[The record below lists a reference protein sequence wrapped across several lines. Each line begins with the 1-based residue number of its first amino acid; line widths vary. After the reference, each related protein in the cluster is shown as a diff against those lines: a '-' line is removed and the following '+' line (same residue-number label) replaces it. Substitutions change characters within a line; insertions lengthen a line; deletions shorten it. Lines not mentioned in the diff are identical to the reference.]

1 MLING
6 TPAQVIEA
14 ADRGLQYGDGLFET
28 LAVVDGRPCL
38 WKGHLNRLRSGCKRM
53 GIDCPDESLL
63 LEESLAE
70 IDSAQRGILKIIVTR
85 GIGQRGYR
93 PPMPSN
99 PSRIL
104 NFMPW
109 PTHSENR
116 ADRGVE
122 VQLCS
127 VRLGRNPVLAGMK
140 TLNRLEQ
147 VLARA
152 EWSDDRIAEGL
163 MFDTEGYLIEGT
175 ASNVFL
181 YREGHL
187 FTPDLSN
194 CGIAGIMRG
203 LVIEQAEKRGIP
215 LSVQDLRLA
224 DLKSADGLFLTSS
237 LIGICPVRRVGE
249 LSYGLDYMEDTFI
262 GDVIKQGFKI

>member
-6 TPAQVIEA
+6 TPAQLIEA

-28 LAVVDGRPCL
+28 LAVVNGRPCL
-38 WKGHLNRLRSGCKRM
+38 WRAHMNRLRSGCGRM
-53 GIDCPDESLL
+53 GIECPDESLL
-63 LEESLAE
+63 LQESLAE
-70 IDSAQRGILKIIVTR
+70 IGPEQRGILKIIVTR

-93 PPMPSN
+93 PPVPSN

-104 NFMPW
+104 DCSPW
-109 PTHSENR
+109 PTHPENR
-116 ADRGVE
+116 ATRGVE
-122 VQLCS
+122 AHLCS
-127 VRLGRNPVLAGMK
+127 VRLGRNPALAGMK

-147 VLARA
+147 VLARS

-163 MFDTEGYLIEGT
+163 MFDTEGYLIAGT

-181 YREGHL
+181 YREDHL
-187 FTPDLSN
+187 FTPDLTN
-194 CGIAGIMRG
+194 CGIVGIMRG

-215 LSVQDLRLA
+215 LSVQDLRLE

-249 LSYGLDYMEDTFI
+249 WSYELDHMDEALI
-262 GDVIKQGFKI
+262 GDTMKLGFGN